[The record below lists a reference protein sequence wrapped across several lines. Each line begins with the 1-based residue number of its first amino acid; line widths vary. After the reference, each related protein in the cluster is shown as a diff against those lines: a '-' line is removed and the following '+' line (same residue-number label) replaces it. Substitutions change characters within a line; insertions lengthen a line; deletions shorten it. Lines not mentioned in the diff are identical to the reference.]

1 MKVHSFKVASTLA
14 SQRFV
19 ALNSGTA
26 NTVEYPDGPEKL
38 PIGITIDTVKDTNQ
52 AIPVA
57 GPGEIASL
65 LFNDTVGAGRL
76 VASDTSGRG
85 VPFGLALTTTSLT
98 LPSAYGGILADAS
111 VALTGTVANV
121 LIMPGY
127 QK

>member
-1 MKVHSFKVASTLA
+1 MNVKSFKVASTLA

-19 ALNSGTA
+19 ALSGNA
-26 NTVEYPDGPEKL
+26 NEVGYPSAGDKI

-57 GPGEIASL
+57 MPGEIAPL
-65 LFNDTVGAGRL
+65 LFNDTVASGAL

-85 VPFGLALTTTSLT
+85 VPHVLAATTTSLT
-98 LPSAYGGILADAS
+98 LPAAYGGLLVDAS

-121 LIMPGY
+121 LIMPGTV
-127 QK
+127 K